1 MSGSCTPGCACVCH
15 QQPPTPVP
23 PQDPV
28 SGRTAIIAVI
38 AFLAGVVSGALTYW
52 AYWNI
57 PGAVLAGLGTMA
69 VAFLALHNRGH

>member
-1 MSGSCTPGCACVCH
+1 M
-15 QQPPTPVP
+15 
-23 PQDPV
+23 